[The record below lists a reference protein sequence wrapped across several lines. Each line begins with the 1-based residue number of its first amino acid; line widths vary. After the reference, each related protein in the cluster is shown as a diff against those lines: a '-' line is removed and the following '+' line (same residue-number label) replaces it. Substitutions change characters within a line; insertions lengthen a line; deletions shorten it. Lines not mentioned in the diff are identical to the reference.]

1 MAMLITS
8 IQKSA
13 LFRGFSVEQLQE
25 ILQPYQSFTFYQ
37 KNDIVALQGD
47 RCSSLMMIAEGSV
60 RCDMTDPT
68 GKMVTIAILKTPDIL
83 APAFIFAT
91 QNFFPINITAL
102 EPLTIL
108 TINKERFSQLLQGN
122 EKMLTNYL
130 RMISDHTK
138 FLTDK
143 IRFLKF
149 GTIKSKLALFFLE
162 KMENNGSSSFLLTE
176 SQQALADLFGVTRP
190 ALARTIGEMMDE
202 NLIAVDKKKITVLNP
217 NMLKQ
222 LCN

>member
-1 MAMLITS
+1 MLNNS

-13 LFRGFSVEQLQE
+13 LFRDIPFEQLTE
-25 ILQPYQSFTFYQ
+25 ILLPHQSFSYFQ

-47 RCSSLMMIAEGSV
+47 RCSSLMMITEGSV

-68 GKMVTIAILKTPDIL
+68 GKMVTIAILKAPDIL
-83 APAFIFAT
+83 APAFIYAT
-91 QNFFPINITAL
+91 HNFFPINITAL
-102 EPLTIL
+102 ESLTIL
-108 TINKERFSQLLQGN
+108 TIPKERFSKLLQEN
-122 EKMLTNYL
+122 EKMLNNYL

-162 KMENNGSSSFLLTE
+162 EMNKNKSTHFLLTE
-176 SQQALADLFGVTRP
+176 SQQALADLLGVTRP
-190 ALARTIGEMMDE
+190 ALARTIGEMMQE
-202 NLIAVDKKKITVLNP
+202 KLIHVEKKQITVLNP
-217 NMLKQ
+217 IILKQ
-222 LCN
+222 LCS